1 MCWKVVQLGCR
12 TLRIFQRPKQLRN
25 FSDRPWRSIRGKSF
39 SIGHIRYLTSASS
52 RSGCLR
58 ICPASMLSPLHRA
71 TWAKTSTPGQDMC
84 DVTRQGRSKEV
95 DTKPLWHEW
104 MLSELKCVVLHSY
117 YTTVVQVG
125 SCLPS
130 GSHCFSPQFLMLN
143 LHSLLEFCS
152 ISHPLWGKLPAR
164 TKSECQSW
172 SIAVS
177 LTMRSS
183 YSAHQIRRQILASYL
198 LFQTCPSLP
207 LPTP

>member
-1 MCWKVVQLGCR
+1 MCFQVRKQSILHERKQSIVCWKVVQLGCR

-25 FSDRPWRSIRGKSF
+25 FSDRPWRSIHRKSF

-84 DVTRQGRSKEV
+84 HVTRQGRSKEV

-125 SCLPS
+125 SSLPS

-143 LHSLLEFCS
+143 PWW
-152 ISHPLWGKLPAR
+152 ISAQPAWILQHFSP
-164 TKSECQSW
+164 TLGQAPSED
-172 SIAVS
+172 
-177 LTMRSS
+177 
-183 YSAHQIRRQILASYL
+183 
-198 LFQTCPSLP
+198 
-207 LPTP
+207 